1 MFGISSEERAKIREV
16 KNKFHTRSLVQV
28 IQRLNY
34 ARFMS
39 KMCYKTGIYL
49 RSDFRKLRP
58 ISFITQAP
66 GLKEQSGYS
75 QPFELPT
82 VNECL

>member
-16 KNKFHTRSLVQV
+16 KNKFHTRSLVEV

-39 KMCYKTGIYL
+39 KMCYKTGIYF
-49 RSDFRKLRP
+49 FR
-58 ISFITQAP
+58 
-66 GLKEQSGYS
+66 
-75 QPFELPT
+75 
-82 VNECL
+82 

>member
-16 KNKFHTRSLVQV
+16 KNKFHTRSLVEV

-39 KMCYKTGIYL
+39 KMCYKNRHIFFSLNMRRET
-49 RSDFRKLRP
+49 
-58 ISFITQAP
+58 
-66 GLKEQSGYS
+66 LK
-75 QPFELPT
+75 
-82 VNECL
+82 

>member
-16 KNKFHTRSLVQV
+16 KNKFDTRSLVQV

-39 KMCYKTGIYL
+39 KMCYKTGIYF
-49 RSDFRKLRP
+49 FR
-58 ISFITQAP
+58 
-66 GLKEQSGYS
+66 
-75 QPFELPT
+75 
-82 VNECL
+82 